1 MDIKYIN
8 PLNNGDISDYNSLKK
23 QRNIGS
29 IINKYRKR
37 LPTIPNETQKYYQ
50 YLTYQQPIL
59 DELNYVAER
68 LKTEDIRKQKDNY
81 DFIENLKIEK
91 EKKLKNESVKNK
103 EGFLFDLFDDVSTVK
118 NEDKTPTINTELEMV
133 FPDTRNASK
142 VILKQEQND
151 LFSDIF
157 SDIFSGADTLIEEK
171 PKKKEKTLEELQ
183 LIEEKKAKSKA
194 RKEAKKQKT
203 PEELL
208 LIEEKKAKKEAKKE
222 EKKKK
227 EEAARIIQG
236 ALKNRKAFKEAV
248 DIGFKKKKPIVEKM
262 LKENKPL
269 KEIKRTLNLFD

>member
-37 LPTIPNETQKYYQ
+37 LPTIPNENQKYYQ

-68 LKTEDIRKQKDNY
+68 LKTEDIRKQKDDY

-91 EKKLKNESVKNK
+91 ENKLKNESVKNK

-118 NEDKTPTINTELEMV
+118 NDDKTPTINTELEMV
-133 FPDTRNASK
+133 YPDNRNASK
-142 VILKQEQND
+142 VISKQEQND

-157 SDIFSGADTLIEEK
+157 SDIFSRADTIIEEK
-171 PKKKEKTLEELQ
+171 PKKEKTPEESQ
-183 LIEEKKAKSKA
+183 LIEEKKKKSK
-194 RKEAKKQKT
+194 AKKQKT

-208 LIEEKKAKKEAKKE
+208 LIEEKKEAKKEAKKE

-236 ALKNRKAFKEAV
+236 AIKNRKAFK
-248 DIGFKKKKPIVEKM
+248 K
-262 LKENKPL
+262 
-269 KEIKRTLNLFD
+269 KRTLNLSD

>member
-68 LKTEDIRKQKDNY
+68 LKTEDIRKQKDDY

-91 EKKLKNESVKNK
+91 EKKLKNESVNNK

-133 FPDTRNASK
+133 YPDTRNASK
-142 VILKQEQND
+142 VQND

-171 PKKKEKTLEELQ
+171 PKKEKTLEELQ
-183 LIEEKKAKSKA
+183 LIEEKKKKSKE

-236 ALKNRKAFKEAV
+236 AIKNRKAFKEFV
-248 DIGFKKKKPIVEKM
+248 DTGFKKKKPIVEKM
-262 LKENKPL
+262 LKENKSM
-269 KEIKRTLNLFD
+269 KEIKRTLNLSD